1 MFKRKFKM
9 VAAQGEMD
17 ASKSLREAAETIAQS
32 SSALQLRY
40 SAYRRPLYIYM
51 QILSKTR
58 YVYKQYYLTE
68 VE

>member
-1 MFKRKFKM
+1 M

-40 SAYRRPLYIYM
+40 AAYLMKI
-51 QILSKTR
+51 
-58 YVYKQYYLTE
+58 
-68 VE
+68 

>member
-1 MFKRKFKM
+1 M

-40 SAYRRPLYIYM
+40 AAYLMKIWLY
-51 QILSKTR
+51 QIGKHGIVHKNFL
-58 YVYKQYYLTE
+58 
-68 VE
+68 

>member
-1 MFKRKFKM
+1 M

-40 SAYRRPLYIYM
+40 AAYRIPLHIFCGFCRNHA
-51 QILSKTR
+51 ILLEGSCVFFVR
-58 YVYKQYYLTE
+58 
-68 VE
+68 

>member
-1 MFKRKFKM
+1 M

-40 SAYRRPLYIYM
+40 SAYRRPLNIYM